1 VSCSLKM
8 AAQMSNR
15 QKKMAQQAAQLEA
28 EQQGPVQ
35 YQQMPRKQFFLTT
48 PTRVEPV
55 IAKWITLWP
64 NYINAQKSKKEGR
77 RVTEAQGCDEPFVQ
91 DISEV
96 CRHFALD
103 NVIEAYA
110 RYPRDWICYAP
121 GRVRVK
127 LKDDETGLPV
137 NPEVPT
143 KKALMIKLGELIPA
157 LASRKERIAHM
168 AEQLRLQAA
177 QAAAASPVKAAA
189 AGGAKGKTAGGSKKK
204 GKKGRR

>member
-1 VSCSLKM
+1 M
-8 AAQMSNR
+8 
-15 QKKMAQQAAQLEA
+15 
-28 EQQGPVQ
+28 
-35 YQQMPRKQFFLTT
+35 
-48 PTRVEPV
+48 
-55 IAKWITLWP
+55 
-64 NYINAQKSKKEGR
+64 
-77 RVTEAQGCDEPFVQ
+77 
-91 DISEV
+91 
-96 CRHFALD
+96 
-103 NVIEAYA
+103 
-110 RYPRDWICYAP
+110 
-121 GRVRVK
+121 RVK